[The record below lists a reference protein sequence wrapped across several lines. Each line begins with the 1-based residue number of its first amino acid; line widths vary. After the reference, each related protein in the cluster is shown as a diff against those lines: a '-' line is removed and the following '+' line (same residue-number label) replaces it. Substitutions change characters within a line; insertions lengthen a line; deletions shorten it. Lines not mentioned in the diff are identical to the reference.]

1 VEAGY
6 NVRCLNSEASA
17 EPTAFK
23 AYDLNLKRANWFF
36 PKRDQGWYGD
46 KQEIQSLKEFA
57 ESVFSVSD
65 GLNFF

>member
-46 KQEIQSLKEFA
+46 KQDKRKVYL
-57 ESVFSVSD
+57 VFQMAYISSE
-65 GLNFF
+65 